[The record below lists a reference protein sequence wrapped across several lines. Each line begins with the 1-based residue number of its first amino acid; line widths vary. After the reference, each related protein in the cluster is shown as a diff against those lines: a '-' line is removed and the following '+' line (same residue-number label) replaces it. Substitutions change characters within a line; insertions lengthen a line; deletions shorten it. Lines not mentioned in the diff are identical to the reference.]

1 MTDRGTAPADAN
13 PRNGWTV
20 SVTLPVRT
28 VRSVRLALSWVY
40 RHSPDPEV
48 PRLANREARRSVP
61 DGGTPVRWFALLRL
75 LADRRNRYVLY
86 YLARRG
92 SRPVKLERL
101 ARQVAAWELDVS
113 VDEVPE
119 DAYERTFVELA
130 RTHLPELSTTGVVEY
145 EPIGLMAGL
154 ADVSESLTS
163 LLRFA
168 AELETS
174 RT

>member
-1 MTDRGTAPADAN
+1 MDADPGDR
-13 PRNGWTV
+13 WTV
-20 SVTLPVRT
+20 AARLPVRR
-28 VRSVRLALSWVY
+28 VRSAILALSWTH
-40 RHSPDPEV
+40 RHSSDPV
-48 PRLANREARRSVP
+48 AARPANRDARRSVP

-75 LADRRNRYVLY
+75 LADRRTRYALY

-101 ARQVAAWELDVS
+101 ARKVAAWEMDVA

-119 DAYERTFVELA
+119 DVYERTFVELA
-130 RTHLPELSTTGVVEY
+130 RTHLPALATAGVVEY
-145 EPIGLMAGL
+145 EPIGMMAGM
-154 ADVSESLTS
+154 ANVPESLTS

-174 RT
+174 VT

>member
-1 MTDRGTAPADAN
+1 MTDRGTAPADAY
-13 PRNGWTV
+13 PHGWTV
-20 SVTLPVRT
+20 SVTLFVRA
-28 VRSVRLALSWVY
+28 VRSVLLALSWAY

-48 PRLANREARRSVP
+48 GRLANRDARRSVP

-75 LADRRNRYVLY
+75 LADRRTRYVLY
-86 YLARRG
+86 YLARRD
-92 SRPVKLERL
+92 SRPVRLERL
-101 ARQVAAWELDVS
+101 ARQVAAWEWDVS

-119 DAYERTFVELA
+119 DAYERTFVELVQ
-130 RTHLPELSTTGVVEY
+130 TNLPALATAGVVEY

-154 ADVSESLTS
+154 ADVPESLAS
-163 LLRFA
+163 LLRVA